1 MVVVVDV
8 VLVVVEVDV
17 VAGRGL
23 VVVVDVG
30 RVVDGVGNPLLGAAG
45 SAVVA
50 GPVVAGRDCEA
61 TAYQRISC
69 GSMVVVVVADVAA
82 TDGRVLVVVDRSTWT
97 PRTSGAATARSS
109 RSLFT
114 PTTMRTPTI
123 TRSSAFST
131 RSSGVWKRSLLRM
144 RLMLL
149 VSLSGGDARV
159 QDPEY
164 QMARKIRI
172 HP

>member
-8 VLVVVEVDV
+8 VVVDVDVDV
-17 VAGRGL
+17 VVGRGL

-30 RVVDGVGNPLLGAAG
+30 RVVDGVGAGNPTLGAAG

-50 GPVVAGRDCEA
+50 GSVIAGRDCAA

-69 GSMVVVVVADVAA
+69 GSIVVVVVAKVAV
-82 TDGRVLVVVDRSTWT
+82 TGGRVLVVVDRSTWM

-123 TRSSAFST
+123 TTSSAFST

-149 VSLSGGDARV
+149 VSLSGADARV

-164 QMARKIRI
+164 RIAR
-172 HP
+172 

>member
-1 MVVVVDV
+1 MTGRVVVVVVVDV
-8 VLVVVEVDV
+8 VLVVVDVDV
-17 VAGRGL
+17 VVGRGL

-30 RVVDGVGNPLLGAAG
+30 RVVDGVGNPMLGAPVSG
-45 SAVVA
+45 VVA
-50 GPVVAGRDCEA
+50 GRFVAGRDCAA

-69 GSMVVVVVADVAA
+69 GSIVVVVVASVGA
-82 TDGRVLVVVDRSTWT
+82 TGGRVLVVVVDRSTWM

-114 PTTMRTPTI
+114 PTTMRTPII
-123 TRSSAFST
+123 TTSSAFST

-149 VSLSGGDARV
+149 VSLSGADARV
-159 QDPEY
+159 QDPEF
-164 QMARKIRI
+164 Q
-172 HP
+172 